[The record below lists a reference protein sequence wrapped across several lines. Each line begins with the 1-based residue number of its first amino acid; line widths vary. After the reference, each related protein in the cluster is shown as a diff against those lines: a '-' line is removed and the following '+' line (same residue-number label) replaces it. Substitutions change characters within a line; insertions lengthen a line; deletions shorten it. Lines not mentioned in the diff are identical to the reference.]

1 MFQNPTIQRLRALE
15 HSRMAKLTLRRERIA
30 TAFKRVNTTLKQEL
44 RESIAT
50 QTATI
55 QELADIFLA
64 PADKTDDES

>member
-1 MFQNPTIQRLRALE
+1 
-15 HSRMAKLTLRRERIA
+15 MAKLTLRRERIA